1 VATKAEKQWMDAITR
16 MGCVVCYM
24 RGYPGTPAVPHHLL
38 DDGGRRIGHLS
49 TIPLCDPGH
58 HQNAPANS
66 GKISRHPNKA
76 RFEAAYG
83 TEEELLAETRA
94 IVLRQAQP
102 IGARLWRDPYR
113 DRPDLDMS
121 TSGMPLK
128 PGREQ

>member
-1 VATKAEKQWMDAITR
+1 MTTKAEKQWMDAITQ

-24 RGYPGTPAVPHHLL
+24 RGFPGMPAVPHHML
-38 DDGGRRIGHLS
+38 DDGGRRIGHFW
-49 TIPLCDPGH
+49 TIPLCAGH
-58 HQNAPANS
+58 HQYPEKGS

-94 IVLRQAQP
+94 IVLRQQQP
-102 IGARLWRDPYR
+102 KLVGMRLYVNPWI

-121 TSGMPLK
+121 CSGLPLK
-128 PGREQ
+128 PGT